1 MLPRVFIPF
10 SRERETRI
18 PMNTT
23 TFDVAIIGGGLA
35 GSLLARQL
43 RMASPS
49 LTIGLFEKQAD
60 TSYKVGESTVEIATN
75 YFLRRVN
82 LSAYLY
88 EHQTPKNGLRFF
100 FDGEDKNIALW
111 DMSEIGGLSFPYHP
125 AFQIDR
131 ARMEADLLKMNLNHD
146 IQVFREAR
154 VENLAIGT
162 SRDRNARHTFD
173 VETKD
178 QNFQGKARWLIDA
191 SGRSSILAKH
201 LQLRVH
207 EADHHLGAVWGR
219 FRNVTN
225 IDSIGPD
232 SFRKR
237 IRYTSRRL
245 ATCHFCYSGY
255 WIWFIPLGGGI
266 TSVGVVS
273 DRSASWDDS
282 FRKEGGFLRF
292 LRTHHAVWSLLNN
305 AELIDIGSLG
315 HLAYG
320 TKQYMSGEGWGMT
333 GEAAV
338 FTDPFYSPGSDFIA
352 LENDFLTDLI
362 LREQDGETSKR
373 LEQLAT
379 LYNDYMRFRYE
390 ASMRLYRNLYPLL
403 GSYSLLKLKWEL
415 DFPLYYHLWLSQYM
429 QDLHLQEEFLRT
441 QLSEQDLILNALS
454 NFSALFIQL
463 DQHLRATGD
472 YFALNQHQ
480 FANAIQD
487 IDWIEQIGNP
497 IGLHQELKRLNQIFN
512 SSRHSALSLF
522 RPDVNSDT
530 ETSPLS
536 LSQFLTPH
544 SLV

>member
-1 MLPRVFIPF
+1 
-10 SRERETRI
+10 
-18 PMNTT
+18 MNTS

-43 RMASPS
+43 RMASPT
-49 LTIGLFEKQAD
+49 LAIGLFEKQAD

-100 FDGEDKNIALW
+100 FDGEDKNTDLSN
-111 DMSEIGGLSFPYHP
+111 MSEIGGLSFPYHP

-131 ARMEADLLKMNLNHD
+131 ARMEADLLGMNLEND

-154 VENLAIGT
+154 VENLAIGA
-162 SRDRNARHTFD
+162 SHNSGARHSFD
-173 VETKD
+173 VQTQEG
-178 QNFQGKARWLIDA
+178 QFQGHARWLIDA
-191 SGRSSILAKH
+191 SGRSSLLAKH
-201 LQLRVH
+201 LQIRTL
-207 EADHHLGAVWGR
+207 ESDHHLGAVWGR

-225 IDSIGPD
+225 IDSVGPD

-237 IRYTSRRL
+237 IHYTSRRL

-255 WIWFIPLGGGI
+255 WIWFIPLGGDI

-273 DRSASWDDS
+273 DRSAYWDDS
-282 FRKEGGFLRF
+282 IRKEEGFLTF
-292 LRTHHAVWSLLNN
+292 LRTHHAVWSLLKD

-320 TKQYMSGEGWGMT
+320 TKQYLSSQGWGLT

-352 LENDFLTDLI
+352 LENDFLSNLI
-362 LREQDGETSKR
+362 LRDQQGETTER
-373 LEQLAT
+373 LEQLAS
-379 LYNDYMRFRYE
+379 LYNDYMCFRYE

-403 GSYSLLKLKWEL
+403 GSYPLLKLKWQL

-429 QDLHLQEEFLRT
+429 QDLHLQEDFLRT

-454 NFSALFIQL
+454 NFSTLFIQL
-463 DQHLRATGD
+463 DQHIRANGE
-472 YFALNQHQ
+472 YFALNQNQ
-480 FANAIQD
+480 FANAIQG
-487 IDWIEQIGNP
+487 IDWIEQIGTP
-497 IGLHQELKRLNQIFN
+497 MSLHQELKRLNQIFN
-512 SSRHSALSLF
+512 SSRQSALSLF
-522 RPDVNSDT
+522 HSSVGHDS
-530 ETSPLS
+530 ETSQLS
-536 LSQFLTPH
+536 LSQFLTPQ